1 MFKRIKI
8 NNRFLPF
15 LAVVCGFFYASGL
28 SAQTDTVPAVST
40 SANVD
45 LVSRYVWRGLD
56 IGHAPAI
63 QPALSVTWKG
73 FTLGSWGSYK
83 LTGAGEQ
90 ETDFYL
96 SKSFSFVT
104 VAIWDYWNFCDTT
117 ATDFFNYRN
126 NSTAHLLEAQVLF
139 SGGEKMPFNLLASY
153 FFYGS
158 DPSRSIYLELQYVHK
173 SDFADLMVFAGYQA
187 KGTYYASG
195 SGFVNI
201 GCTAKKSINITDRFA
216 LPLSLS
222 LVVNPSVKSTVLV
235 AGITF

>member
-1 MFKRIKI
+1 MKI

-15 LAVVCGFFYASGL
+15 LAVVCGLFYASGL

-63 QPALSVTWKG
+63 QPALSVTWND

-96 SKSFSFVT
+96 SKTFSFVT
-104 VAIWDYWNFCDTT
+104 IAAWDYWTFCDTT

-126 NSTAHLLEAQVLF
+126 KSTSHLLEAQVLF
-139 SGGEKMPFNLLASY
+139 SGGEKLPFNFLASY

-158 DPSRSIYLELQYVHK
+158 DSSRSIYLELQYVHK
-173 SDFADLMVFAGYQA
+173 FKFADLLVFAGYQA
-187 KGTYYASG
+187 KGNYYAPER
-195 SGFVNI
+195 GFVNV
-201 GCTAKKSINITDRFA
+201 GCTVKKSVLVTDRFSFP
-216 LPLSLS
+216 LTLSLIS
-222 LVVNPSVKSTVLV
+222 NPAVKGAWLV
-235 AGITF
+235 AAIGF